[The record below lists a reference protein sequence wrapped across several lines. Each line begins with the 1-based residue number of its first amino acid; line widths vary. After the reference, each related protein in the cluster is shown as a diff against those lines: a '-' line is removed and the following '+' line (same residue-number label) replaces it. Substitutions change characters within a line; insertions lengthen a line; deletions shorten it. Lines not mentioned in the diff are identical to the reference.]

1 MSVTPRRRAERPT
14 FALDLQCGSGVRACP
29 VPRARLR
36 RWIASVLNQPALLTV
51 RLVNRAEARALNA
64 AYRDR
69 DYAPDVLT
77 FEYGCDDQGRRLAD
91 IVICLPVLREQ
102 ARAAAIPLDH
112 RFAHLLIHGV
122 LHAQGLD
129 HQTAEEAQQM
139 ESIEIAAL
147 RRFRIPDPY
156 KG

>member
-1 MSVTPRRRAERPT
+1 MSATLRPRAERSPLVLT
-14 FALDLQCGSGVRACP
+14 LQCGSGVRACP
-29 VPRARLR
+29 VTRPRLR

-51 RLVNRAEARALNA
+51 RLVNRAEARALNTV
-64 AYRDR
+64 YRDR

-77 FEYGCDDQGRRLAD
+77 FEYGLDPEGRLVAD

-102 ARAAAIPLDH
+102 ARKAAIPFDH

-129 HQTAEEAQQM
+129 HQTTDEAMRM

-156 KG
+156 GT